1 MTLCGGAIGT
11 ELSKM
16 QKVRKRE
23 LRRAIKKL
31 HERLKEC
38 QNQDSDYRV
47 YGLRVAI
54 TILGDMRR
62 EIDSERAEQ

>member
-1 MTLCGGAIGT
+1 MTQP

-23 LRRAIKKL
+23 LRRAMGLLHDKL
-31 HERLKEC
+31 
-38 QNQDSDYRV
+38 QDSIGGEHGMNV

-54 TILGDMRR
+54 SILGDMRKAIN
-62 EIDSERAEQ
+62 EEPRAI